1 MDVEMNAGLGGAYG
15 VPGLTHELPGVLPG
29 QAPEAEQGGV
39 APGDQAHQAS
49 GLYLA
54 PPHAGLRIPPGLA
67 RHGER
72 LALAGVIL
80 LVWTEKHTLRVTRSY
95 QYYHYY
101 Q

>member
-1 MDVEMNAGLGGAYG
+1 MNAGLGCAYG

-39 APGDQAHQAS
+39 PPGHEAHQAPC
-49 GLYLA
+49 LNLA
-54 PPHAGLRIPPGLA
+54 PPHAGLRIPPGLT

-80 LVWTEKHTLRVTRSY
+80 LVWTEEHTLS
-95 QYYHYY
+95 QILSI
-101 Q
+101 